1 MVKEKCKGINVL
13 SIKYKTKKEEGKMT
27 DLLIKLFIK
36 DENVKD
42 VNVRGKYGTLSSVT
56 GIIVNILLSA
66 VKLIIGII
74 ANSMSIIS
82 DGLNNI
88 TDAGSSVVTMIGF
101 KMSQKKV
108 DNDHPWG
115 HGRMEYITAFIVD
128 MLIILVGFELFQ
140 SSIDK
145 IIHPSMPDI
154 GTVTLVILVI
164 AIIAKL
170 WLFVFYKK
178 IAKLINSEAIKGNAY
193 DSISDVIST
202 FVVLLSA
209 IIAKFVGVSIDGYV
223 SILVSIFILFTGGK
237 ALKETVDILLG
248 AKPDPE
254 LVKGIED
261 FTKKYDMIVG
271 IHDMMIHDY
280 GPGRKIVS
288 FHAEVPAN
296 SDICKAH
303 DIIDQMEQDIL
314 EEFNCITTIHMD
326 PIVVDNEEINEMRE
340 ITENIVKTI
349 NSEYSIH
356 DFRMT
361 DGGGRINLIFDLVV
375 PREDN
380 VDKEKLKKNIQEKI
394 HNTNPKYYAVPKIE
408 CSFV

>member
-1 MVKEKCKGINVL
+1 
-13 SIKYKTKKEEGKMT
+13 MT
-27 DLLIKLFIK
+27 NFLIKLFIK
-36 DENVKD
+36 DKD
-42 VNVRGKYGTLSSVT
+42 VKEPKVRTKYGTLSSLT
-56 GIIVNILLSA
+56 GIVVNFILSITK
-66 VKLIIGII
+66 VVIGII
-74 ANSMSIIS
+74 SNSMSIIS

-88 TDAGSSVVTMIGF
+88 TDAGSSVITMIGF

-108 DNDHPWG
+108 DDDHPWG
-115 HGRMEYITAFIVD
+115 HGRMEYIAAFIVD
-128 MLIILVGFELFQ
+128 MLIVLVGIELFK

-145 IIHPSMPDI
+145 IINPVMPDI
-154 GTVTLVILVI
+154 STITITILVI

-170 WLFVFYKK
+170 WLFFFYNK
-178 IAKLINSEAIKGNAY
+178 IAKTINSEAIKGNAY

-209 IIAKFVGVSIDGYV
+209 IVAKFANISIDGYV
-223 SILVSIFILFTGGK
+223 SILVSIFILFTGFK

-248 AKPDPE
+248 SKPDPE
-254 LVKGIED
+254 LVKGIEE

-296 SDICKAH
+296 SDICMAH
-303 DIIDQMEQDIL
+303 DIIDQMEQDIY

-326 PIVVDNEEINEMRE
+326 PIEVDDEEINKMRE
-340 ITENIVKTI
+340 ITEKIVKEI
-349 NSEYSIH
+349 NENYSIH

-361 DGGGRINLIFDLVV
+361 NGGGRINLIFDLVI
-375 PREDN
+375 PREEK
-380 VDKEKLKKNIQEKI
+380 VDSDKLKVQVQQKI
-394 HNTNPKYYAVPKIE
+394 HSENPKYYAVPKVE
-408 CSFV
+408 CSYV

>member
-1 MVKEKCKGINVL
+1 
-13 SIKYKTKKEEGKMT
+13 MT
-27 DLLIKLFIK
+27 NFLIKLFVK
-36 DENVKD
+36 DKNVKD
-42 VNVRGKYGTLSSVT
+42 PKVRTKYGTLSSLT
-56 GIIVNILLSA
+56 GIVVNFILSITK
-66 VKLIIGII
+66 VVIGII
-74 ANSMSIIS
+74 SNSMSIIS

-88 TDAGSSVVTMIGF
+88 TDAGSSVITMIGF

-108 DNDHPWG
+108 DDDHPWG
-115 HGRMEYITAFIVD
+115 HGRMEYIAAFIVD
-128 MLIILVGFELFQ
+128 MLIVLVGIELFK

-145 IIHPSMPDI
+145 IINPVMPDI
-154 GTVTLVILVI
+154 STITITILVI

-170 WLFVFYKK
+170 WLFFFYKK
-178 IAKLINSEAIKGNAY
+178 IAKTINSEAIKGNAY

-209 IIAKFVGVSIDGYV
+209 IVAKFANVSIDGYV
-223 SILVSIFILFTGGK
+223 SILVSIFILFTGFK

-248 AKPDPE
+248 TKPDPE
-254 LVKGIED
+254 LVKGIEE

-296 SDICKAH
+296 SDICMAH
-303 DIIDQMEQDIL
+303 DIIDQMEQDIY

-326 PIVVDNEEINEMRE
+326 PIEVDDEEINKMRE
-340 ITENIVKTI
+340 ITEKIVKEI
-349 NSEYSIH
+349 NENYSIH

-361 DGGGRINLIFDLVV
+361 NGGGRINLIFDLVI
-375 PREDN
+375 PRGEK
-380 VDKEKLKKNIQEKI
+380 VDSDKLKAQVQQKI
-394 HNTNPKYYAVPKIE
+394 HSENPKYYAVPKVE
-408 CSFV
+408 CSYV